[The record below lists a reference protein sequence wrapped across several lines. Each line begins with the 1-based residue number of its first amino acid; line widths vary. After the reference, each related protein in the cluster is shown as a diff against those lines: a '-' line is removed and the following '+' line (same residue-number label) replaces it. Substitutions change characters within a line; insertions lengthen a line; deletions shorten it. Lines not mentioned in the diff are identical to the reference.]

1 VTTPTVRGW
10 YARPGDPDGL
20 QRWWD
25 GKSWTDR
32 TTGSVAGRPASYG
45 GRGHPAVELAT
56 AAKNRGERFFQFELE
71 LGHIDG
77 NSRWGSSDSTIRWTP
92 QASVI
97 GQIEQCGWRLE
108 HVGYVYVNTGSLS
121 TNRVLRTGEG
131 TAERGKVAAIYLFRR
146 DEER

>member
-1 VTTPTVRGW
+1 M
-10 YARPGDPDGL
+10 
-20 QRWWD
+20 
-25 GKSWTDR
+25 
-32 TTGSVAGRPASYG
+32 
-45 GRGHPAVELAT
+45 

-97 GQIEQCGWRLE
+97 GQIEESGWRLE

-146 DEER
+146 DEDR